1 MRVGAPGTVRGVA
14 ESAFEAPP
22 VPAEFVAVTLNE
34 YEVPFARPATLQV
47 VAPVVEHVVPPGLAV
62 AV

>member
-1 MRVGAPGTVRGVA
+1 MA

-34 YEVPFARPATLQV
+34 YEVPFARPVMLQV